1 MRDSRK
7 IQLSRLSECETLAK
21 SSFPDAQNACLFRN
35 PLSGRLRNG
44 GDPSRS
50 KKVAQ
55 TELPESLSIRVRAH
69 VFFSRNFRIQFDSR
83 FDSRF
88 DSFQTRKMRD
98 SLKIQLSR
106 RPKRETLAKSSFS
119 DAQNARLFQNLTFQ
133 TFNCVLEHIEW
144 VAGGWSLTFVLVKEN
159 HIGTVP
165 TQTCLLLFFS
175 SSLLLFFS
183 SSSLVP
189 MNSLLSTQDSYRFG
203 GPIFGSIFGSIFS
216 PIFSPI
222 FG

>member
-1 MRDSRK
+1 MRKMRDSFKIQLSRRPKRETLAKSSFPDSQNARLSRNPAFQTPKMRDSRK

-119 DAQNARLFQNLTFQ
+119 DAQNARLFQNLAFQ
-133 TFNCVLEHIEW
+133 TFKMRASRKIQE
-144 VAGGWSLTFVLVKEN
+144 
-159 HIGTVP
+159 
-165 TQTCLLLFFS
+165 FFEIDKNTDGV
-175 SSLLLFFS
+175 FA
-183 SSSLVP
+183 
-189 MNSLLSTQDSYRFG
+189 STKRSF
-203 GPIFGSIFGSIFS
+203 
-216 PIFSPI
+216 
-222 FG
+222 

>member
-1 MRDSRK
+1 MRIEVEKPGRKSRSQNPAFQTPKTRDSRK

-119 DAQNARLFQNLTFQ
+119 DAQNARLFQNLAFQ
-133 TFNCVLEHIEW
+133 TPKMRDSRKIQLSRRPNCETL
-144 VAGGWSLTFVLVKEN
+144 SKYTTN
-159 HIGTVP
+159 T
-165 TQTCLLLFFS
+165 
-175 SSLLLFFS
+175 
-183 SSSLVP
+183 
-189 MNSLLSTQDSYRFG
+189 LSTWLQF
-203 GPIFGSIFGSIFS
+203 FQ
-216 PIFSPI
+216 
-222 FG
+222 